1 MKDLKVFIYC
11 RVLDEKAKD
20 LLNYQEH
27 ELTDLSKYF
36 DMRIVGVV
44 KEVSSGKNFCSYSI
58 DVYKRQHQCF

>member
-36 DMRIVGVV
+36 DMRSVGVA
-44 KEVSSGKNFCSYSI
+44 
-58 DVYKRQHQCF
+58 